1 MSSSDE
7 ETETVTV
14 ADASTENTV
23 GQVNCQRSTAVVA
36 DVQAVDGT
44 DVTIQLDGRYKT
56 AHARQPLTTA
66 QTALAVENQD
76 ITGGITIIYPVH
88 AALTEAG
95 LQIQNNSGVSI
106 DVEVSWRGN

>member
-1 MSSSDE
+1 MSSDE

-14 ADASTENTV
+14 ASGATVATV
-23 GQVNCQRSTAVVA
+23 GQVNCQRSTAIVA

-44 DVTIQLDGRYKT
+44 DVTIHLDGRYKT

-66 QTALAVENQD
+66 QTALAVSNQD
-76 ITGGITIIYPVH
+76 VSAGVTIIFPVH

-95 LQIQNNSGVSI
+95 LQIQNNTAASI